1 MDLASIPQP
10 GQRPKAA
17 PAKVF
22 MRSKARV
29 ADLGEEHESYSGLVF
44 IFTATGMGQGATR
57 HDPAYLLTRD
67 ALALRVTGLTGG
79 KGLRLEA
86 CRHCSVQRHGR
97 LQHGGGRFHSHA
109 DRPFPSM
116 AGMGASDARRV
127 RKLPRA
133 VHCPDSFYN
142 WLEDAMM
149 PGESAQTEPTPQ
161 ASHT

>member
-29 ADLGEEHESYSGLVF
+29 ADLGEVHESCFGLM
-44 IFTATGMGQGATR
+44 FTVTDMGQGATR
-57 HDPAYLLTRD
+57 KDPACLIARD
-67 ALALRVTGLTGG
+67 DLALRMMGLTGG

-97 LQHGGGRFHSHA
+97 LRHGGGRFHSHA
-109 DRPFPSM
+109 DWPFPSI

-127 RKLPRA
+127 RKLPRV
-133 VHCPDSFYN
+133 VHCRDSFYN
-142 WLEDAMM
+142 RLEDALR